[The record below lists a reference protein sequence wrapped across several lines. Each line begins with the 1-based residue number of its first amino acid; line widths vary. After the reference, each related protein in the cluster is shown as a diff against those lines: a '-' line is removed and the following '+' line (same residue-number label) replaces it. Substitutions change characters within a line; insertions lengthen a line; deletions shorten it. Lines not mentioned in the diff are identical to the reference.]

1 MMDKLIFKITKNIL
15 SVSILKKDT
24 LKEDLNN
31 TNIIDTKE
39 LVFSKDYILENIEL
53 VSSFLNVVIIKREIK
68 KISVKDY
75 DIIPLTIKIIN
86 HIPSI
91 EELYL
96 KPDKQ
101 INYKIFLQ
109 LLENKHLKFLEVYDI
124 PIYLLERLDINKNLE
139 IKMRAEMFFISNF
152 MTDNNFNTYSD
163 LYYKKNI
170 QINHLFTKEDIEDFN
185 TFININRYL
194 KVITINKFSRSVL
207 DYIIDQLIEVN
218 KSDIKIMITEEG
230 NNLTE
235 IYQAINKLKNKN
247 DRIFKELNIQFKV
260 NYSLEYKRKNLVKQ
274 LNLNFIKICI
284 CSVIVLIIFL
294 MSLNYYKNYTQTRDI
309 KNIEK
314 ELKQIINQI
323 DKEYSIDNQDEDIEI
338 IGGTPDYT
346 VPTTTKSTYVSSYYK
361 NYEKVFDTLLK
372 INADTVGWLTVN
384 NTRIDYPIVK
394 AKDNDYYL
402 KRDYNKYRNSMGWI
416 FMDYRNRIDILNQNT
431 IIYGH
436 NIKDGIMFGTL
447 RYALNSSWYTKTAN
461 QIITFNTLNA
471 AMKWQIISIYKIPNT
486 TDYLTTS
493 FFSKEEYQTFLDMI
507 VGRSI
512 YNFKQ
517 PVTTSDKILTLST
530 CQNRGDER
538 LVIHA
543 KLIVE

>member
-1 MMDKLIFKITKNIL
+1 MDKLIFKISKNLL
-15 SVSILKKDT
+15 SVSVLKKDAP
-24 LKEDLNN
+24 KEDLNN

-68 KISVKDY
+68 KIIIKDY

-86 HIPSI
+86 NIPSI

-101 INYKIFLQ
+101 INYKIFLA

-124 PIYLLERLDINKNLE
+124 PVYLLERLDINKNLE
-139 IKMRAEMFFISNF
+139 IKMRTEVFFISNF
-152 MTDNNFNTYSD
+152 MIDNNLNTYSD

-170 QINHLFTKEDIEDFN
+170 QINQLFTKEDIEDFN
-185 TFININRYL
+185 TFININRHL
-194 KVITINKFSRSVL
+194 KLITINKFSQSMFN
-207 DYIIDQLIEVN
+207 YIVEKLLEEK
-218 KSDIKIMITEEG
+218 KSDIKIIITEEG
-230 NNLTE
+230 NNLTD
-235 IYQAINKLKNKN
+235 IYQTINKSKNEHDKL
-247 DRIFKELNIQFKV
+247 FKELNIEFKI
-260 NYSLEYKRKNLVKQ
+260 NYSLEYKRKNLIKQ

-284 CSVIVLIIFL
+284 CSIIILILFL
-294 MSLNYYKNYTQTRDI
+294 MGLNYYKNYSQARDI

-314 ELKQIINQI
+314 ELKHIINQI

-338 IGGTPDYT
+338 IEGEPDYT
-346 VPTTTKSTYVSSYYK
+346 APTTTKSTYVSSYYK

-372 INADTVGWLTVN
+372 INEDTVGWLTVN
-384 NTRIDYPIVK
+384 NTRIDYPVVK

-416 FMDYRNRIDILNQNT
+416 FMDYRNRIDLLNQNT

-447 RYALNSSWYTKTAN
+447 RYTLNSSWYTKTAN

-471 AMKWQIISIYKIPNT
+471 SMKWQIISIYKIPNT

-493 FFSKEEYQTFLDMI
+493 FYSKEEYQAFLDMI

-512 YNFKQ
+512 YNFNQ
-517 PVTTSDKILTLST
+517 SVTTSDKILTLST
-530 CQNRGDER
+530 CQNRGEER
-538 LVIHA
+538 LVVHA
-543 KLIVE
+543 KLIIE